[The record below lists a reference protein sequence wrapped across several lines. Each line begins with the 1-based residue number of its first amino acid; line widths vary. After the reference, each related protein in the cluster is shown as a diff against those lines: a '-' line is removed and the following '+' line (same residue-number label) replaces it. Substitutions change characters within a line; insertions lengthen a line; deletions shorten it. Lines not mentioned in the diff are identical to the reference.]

1 METVLSNK
9 MDLSSD
15 THNPVTGPAQPL
27 ATASKETDKKI
38 PSSVK
43 TLNLSGDQIVI
54 ADEIPG
60 VLIQGIQYYDLKN
73 IDFINY
79 NGMANLIDF
88 IKSLL
93 EKGVEVQ
100 FVNVNEKI
108 KSKIKSI
115 GLEHI
120 LNCV

>member
-1 METVLSNK
+1 MEADKIRSNLKTISLTGDKVL
-9 MDLSSD
+9 
-15 THNPVTGPAQPL
+15 VT
-27 ATASKETDKKI
+27 
-38 PSSVK
+38 
-43 TLNLSGDQIVI
+43 
-54 ADEIPG
+54 DELPG
-60 VLIQGIQYYDLKN
+60 VYCHGIQYYDLKN
-73 IDFINY
+73 IGYVNY

-88 IKSLL
+88 IRSQI

-100 FVNVNEKI
+100 FVNVNDTI

>member
-1 METVLSNK
+1 MEQVIQNTMELDSTIQNQISGLTTNITGSEIRSSISIDSSN
-9 MDLSSD
+9 
-15 THNPVTGPAQPL
+15 
-27 ATASKETDKKI
+27 
-38 PSSVK
+38 
-43 TLNLSGDQIVI
+43 
-54 ADEIPG
+54 DEIMITDDLPG
-60 VLIQGIQYYDLKN
+60 VFCQGIQYYDLKA
-73 IDFINY
+73 ISFISY

-93 EKGVEVQ
+93 RKGIKIQ
-100 FVNVNEKI
+100 FVNVNDKV

>member
-1 METVLSNK
+1 MRTDK
-9 MDLSSD
+9 LSS
-15 THNPVTGPAQPL
+15 N
-27 ATASKETDKKI
+27 
-38 PSSVK
+38 VK
-43 TLNLSGDQIVI
+43 SINLSGDRVVI
-54 ADEIPG
+54 TDQLPG
-60 VLIQGIQYYDLKN
+60 VYCQGIQYYDLKN
-73 IDFINY
+73 IGFINY

-93 EKGVEVQ
+93 EKDTEVQ

-108 KSKIKSI
+108 KSKIKAI

>member
-1 METVLSNK
+1 MYNKYTAGVQYLWNMEAEKQIRSN
-9 MDLSSD
+9 
-15 THNPVTGPAQPL
+15 
-27 ATASKETDKKI
+27 
-38 PSSVK
+38 VK
-43 TLNLSGDQIVI
+43 SINLSGDKVVLT
-54 ADEIPG
+54 DELPYVYVQG
-60 VLIQGIQYYDLKN
+60 VQYYDLKN
-73 IDFINY
+73 IGFINY

-93 EKGVEVQ
+93 EKGIEVQ

-120 LNCV
+120 LNCI

>member
-1 METVLSNK
+1 MEI
-9 MDLSSD
+9 
-15 THNPVTGPAQPL
+15 
-27 ATASKETDKKI
+27 EKKI
-38 PSSVK
+38 QSSVK
-43 TLNLSGDQIVI
+43 TINLSGDKILVT
-54 ADEIPG
+54 DELPS
-60 VLIQGIQYYDLKN
+60 VYIQGIQYYDLKN
-73 IDFINY
+73 IAFINY

-93 EKGVEVQ
+93 EKDTEVK